1 MEIRPG
7 LAVLA
12 PSEASPSPAPPFP
25 PLCCGVLWA
34 SRAAPCAQGT
44 GVE

>member
-12 PSEASPSPAPPFP
+12 PSEASPSRPPHF
-25 PLCCGVLWA
+25 
-34 SRAAPCAQGT
+34 AAGCSGHPVQLPVPKGL
-44 GVE
+44 V